1 MTIWLTHFI
10 ENFGYLAII
19 LLIAVENIF
28 PPIPSEVIL
37 TLGGFLVSGT
47 KLTLIGVILASTLG
61 SVIGAIILFS
71 ISRNLTL
78 PRLEKLLETK
88 LFKLLGFKKDDAQKA
103 IDWFD
108 KHGIGANDQSRVDG
122 LSRDDKTTV
131 TAAFLEGIKAAGY
144 VPMIYGDKEW
154 LIKEIDMTKL
164 QGYDVWLSQEEDIP
178 DYPYQYTMWQ
188 YATDGVLNGIN
199 GNAALKSVLTS
210 RVQENKLIVLDELKL
225 DEIKTKNFKN
235 VMDNLKV
242 EKAIVVLGEKDDNVI
257 ISARNLPTISTAV
270 ADNINVYDILKG
282 DTVVLTK
289 DAVAKI
295 EEVYA

>member
-61 SVIGAIILFS
+61 SIIGAIILFS

-78 PRLEKLLETK
+78 PRLEKLLKTK

-108 KHGIGANDQSRVDG
+108 KHGISAIFYGRCIPVVRSLISIPAGIAHVGWTKFLVLTTLGSLVWNSVLVG
-122 LSRDDKTTV
+122 LGHYMGKNWQVVVRIFDDYTIV
-131 TAAFLEGIKAAGY
+131 IIILLLILFIYFGIKWY
-144 VPMIYGDKEW
+144 KSR
-154 LIKEIDMTKL
+154 IKK
-164 QGYDVWLSQEEDIP
+164 
-178 DYPYQYTMWQ
+178 
-188 YATDGVLNGIN
+188 
-199 GNAALKSVLTS
+199 
-210 RVQENKLIVLDELKL
+210 
-225 DEIKTKNFKN
+225 
-235 VMDNLKV
+235 
-242 EKAIVVLGEKDDNVI
+242 
-257 ISARNLPTISTAV
+257 
-270 ADNINVYDILKG
+270 
-282 DTVVLTK
+282 
-289 DAVAKI
+289 
-295 EEVYA
+295 

>member
-1 MTIWLTHFI
+1 MTTWLTQFI
-10 ENFGYLAII
+10 ESFGYIAII

-108 KHGIGANDQSRVDG
+108 KHGISAIFYGRCIPVVRSLISIPAGIAHVGWTKFLVLTTLGSLVWNSVLVG
-122 LSRDDKTTV
+122 LGHYMGKNWQVVVRIFDDYTLV
-131 TAAFLEGIKAAGY
+131 IIALLLILFIYFGIKWY
-144 VPMIYGDKEW
+144 KTR
-154 LIKEIDMTKL
+154 IKK
-164 QGYDVWLSQEEDIP
+164 
-178 DYPYQYTMWQ
+178 
-188 YATDGVLNGIN
+188 
-199 GNAALKSVLTS
+199 
-210 RVQENKLIVLDELKL
+210 
-225 DEIKTKNFKN
+225 
-235 VMDNLKV
+235 
-242 EKAIVVLGEKDDNVI
+242 
-257 ISARNLPTISTAV
+257 
-270 ADNINVYDILKG
+270 
-282 DTVVLTK
+282 
-289 DAVAKI
+289 
-295 EEVYA
+295 

>member
-61 SVIGAIILFS
+61 SIIGAIILFS

-108 KHGIGANDQSRVDG
+108 KHGISAIFYGRCIPVVRSLISIPAGIAHVDWTKFLVLTTLGSLVWNSVLVG
-122 LSRDDKTTV
+122 LGHYMGKNWQVVVRIFDDYTIV
-131 TAAFLEGIKAAGY
+131 IIILLLILFIYFGIKWY
-144 VPMIYGDKEW
+144 KSR
-154 LIKEIDMTKL
+154 IKK
-164 QGYDVWLSQEEDIP
+164 
-178 DYPYQYTMWQ
+178 
-188 YATDGVLNGIN
+188 
-199 GNAALKSVLTS
+199 
-210 RVQENKLIVLDELKL
+210 
-225 DEIKTKNFKN
+225 
-235 VMDNLKV
+235 
-242 EKAIVVLGEKDDNVI
+242 
-257 ISARNLPTISTAV
+257 
-270 ADNINVYDILKG
+270 
-282 DTVVLTK
+282 
-289 DAVAKI
+289 
-295 EEVYA
+295 

>member
-1 MTIWLTHFI
+1 MTVWLTHFI

-61 SVIGAIILFS
+61 SIIGAIILFS

-108 KHGIGANDQSRVDG
+108 KHGISAIFYGRCIPVVRSLISIPAGIAHVGWTKFLVLTTLGSLVWNSVLVG
-122 LSRDDKTTV
+122 LGHYMGKNWQVVVRIFDDYTIV
-131 TAAFLEGIKAAGY
+131 IIILLLILFIYFGIKWY
-144 VPMIYGDKEW
+144 KSR
-154 LIKEIDMTKL
+154 IKK
-164 QGYDVWLSQEEDIP
+164 
-178 DYPYQYTMWQ
+178 
-188 YATDGVLNGIN
+188 
-199 GNAALKSVLTS
+199 
-210 RVQENKLIVLDELKL
+210 
-225 DEIKTKNFKN
+225 
-235 VMDNLKV
+235 
-242 EKAIVVLGEKDDNVI
+242 
-257 ISARNLPTISTAV
+257 
-270 ADNINVYDILKG
+270 
-282 DTVVLTK
+282 
-289 DAVAKI
+289 
-295 EEVYA
+295 

>member
-108 KHGIGANDQSRVDG
+108 KHGISAIFYGRCIPVVRSLISIPAGIAHVGWTKFLVLTTLGSLVWNSVLVG
-122 LSRDDKTTV
+122 LGHYMGKNWQVVVKIFDDYTIV
-131 TAAFLEGIKAAGY
+131 IIILLLILFIYFGIKWY
-144 VPMIYGDKEW
+144 KSR
-154 LIKEIDMTKL
+154 IKK
-164 QGYDVWLSQEEDIP
+164 
-178 DYPYQYTMWQ
+178 
-188 YATDGVLNGIN
+188 
-199 GNAALKSVLTS
+199 
-210 RVQENKLIVLDELKL
+210 
-225 DEIKTKNFKN
+225 
-235 VMDNLKV
+235 
-242 EKAIVVLGEKDDNVI
+242 
-257 ISARNLPTISTAV
+257 
-270 ADNINVYDILKG
+270 
-282 DTVVLTK
+282 
-289 DAVAKI
+289 
-295 EEVYA
+295 

>member
-61 SVIGAIILFS
+61 SIIGAIILFS

-88 LFKLLGFKKDDAQKA
+88 LFKLLGFKKDDSQKA

-108 KHGIGANDQSRVDG
+108 KHGISAIFYGRCIPVVRSLISIPAGIAHVGWTKFLVLTTLGSLVWNSVLVG
-122 LSRDDKTTV
+122 LGHYMGKNWQVVVRIFDDYTIV
-131 TAAFLEGIKAAGY
+131 IIILLLILFIYFGIKWY
-144 VPMIYGDKEW
+144 KSR
-154 LIKEIDMTKL
+154 IKK
-164 QGYDVWLSQEEDIP
+164 
-178 DYPYQYTMWQ
+178 
-188 YATDGVLNGIN
+188 
-199 GNAALKSVLTS
+199 
-210 RVQENKLIVLDELKL
+210 
-225 DEIKTKNFKN
+225 
-235 VMDNLKV
+235 
-242 EKAIVVLGEKDDNVI
+242 
-257 ISARNLPTISTAV
+257 
-270 ADNINVYDILKG
+270 
-282 DTVVLTK
+282 
-289 DAVAKI
+289 
-295 EEVYA
+295 

>member
-61 SVIGAIILFS
+61 SIIGAIILFS

-108 KHGIGANDQSRVDG
+108 KHGISAIFYGRCIPVVRSLISIPAGIARVGWTKFLVLTTLGSLVWNSVLVG
-122 LSRDDKTTV
+122 LGHYMGKNWQVVVRIFDDYTIV
-131 TAAFLEGIKAAGY
+131 IIILLLILFIYFGIKWY
-144 VPMIYGDKEW
+144 KSR
-154 LIKEIDMTKL
+154 IKK
-164 QGYDVWLSQEEDIP
+164 
-178 DYPYQYTMWQ
+178 
-188 YATDGVLNGIN
+188 
-199 GNAALKSVLTS
+199 
-210 RVQENKLIVLDELKL
+210 
-225 DEIKTKNFKN
+225 
-235 VMDNLKV
+235 
-242 EKAIVVLGEKDDNVI
+242 
-257 ISARNLPTISTAV
+257 
-270 ADNINVYDILKG
+270 
-282 DTVVLTK
+282 
-289 DAVAKI
+289 
-295 EEVYA
+295 

>member
-61 SVIGAIILFS
+61 SIIGAIILFS

-108 KHGIGANDQSRVDG
+108 KHGISAIFYGRCIPVVRSLISIPAGIAHVGWTKFLVLTALGSLVWNSVLVG
-122 LSRDDKTTV
+122 LGHYMGKNWQVVVRIFDDYTIV
-131 TAAFLEGIKAAGY
+131 IIILLLILFIYFGIKWY
-144 VPMIYGDKEW
+144 KSR
-154 LIKEIDMTKL
+154 IKK
-164 QGYDVWLSQEEDIP
+164 
-178 DYPYQYTMWQ
+178 
-188 YATDGVLNGIN
+188 
-199 GNAALKSVLTS
+199 
-210 RVQENKLIVLDELKL
+210 
-225 DEIKTKNFKN
+225 
-235 VMDNLKV
+235 
-242 EKAIVVLGEKDDNVI
+242 
-257 ISARNLPTISTAV
+257 
-270 ADNINVYDILKG
+270 
-282 DTVVLTK
+282 
-289 DAVAKI
+289 
-295 EEVYA
+295 

>member
-61 SVIGAIILFS
+61 SIIGAIILFS

-108 KHGIGANDQSRVDG
+108 KHGISAIFYGRCIPVVRSLISIPAGIAHVG
-122 LSRDDKTTV
+122 WTKFLVLTT
-131 TAAFLEGIKAAGY
+131 LGS
-144 VPMIYGDKEW
+144 
-154 LIKEIDMTKL
+154 L
-164 QGYDVWLSQEEDIP
+164 VW
-178 DYPYQYTMWQ
+178 
-188 YATDGVLNGIN
+188 N
-199 GNAALKSVLTS
+199 SVL
-210 RVQENKLIVLDELKL
+210 
-225 DEIKTKNFKN
+225 
-235 VMDNLKV
+235 
-242 EKAIVVLGEKDDNVI
+242 VVLGHYMGKNWQVVVRIFDDYTIVI
-257 ISARNLPTISTAV
+257 I
-270 ADNINVYDILKG
+270 ILLLILFIYFGIKWY
-282 DTVVLTK
+282 K
-289 DAVAKI
+289 SRIKK
-295 EEVYA
+295 

>member
-47 KLTLIGVILASTLG
+47 KLTLIGVILAPTLG
-61 SVIGAIILFS
+61 SIIGAIILFS

-108 KHGIGANDQSRVDG
+108 KHGISAIFYGRCIPVVRSLISIPAGIAHVG
-122 LSRDDKTTV
+122 WTKFLVLTT
-131 TAAFLEGIKAAGY
+131 LGS
-144 VPMIYGDKEW
+144 
-154 LIKEIDMTKL
+154 L
-164 QGYDVWLSQEEDIP
+164 VW
-178 DYPYQYTMWQ
+178 
-188 YATDGVLNGIN
+188 N
-199 GNAALKSVLTS
+199 SVL
-210 RVQENKLIVLDELKL
+210 
-225 DEIKTKNFKN
+225 
-235 VMDNLKV
+235 
-242 EKAIVVLGEKDDNVI
+242 VVLGHYMGKNWQVVVRIFDDYTIVI
-257 ISARNLPTISTAV
+257 I
-270 ADNINVYDILKG
+270 ILLLILFIYFGIKWY
-282 DTVVLTK
+282 K
-289 DAVAKI
+289 SRIKK
-295 EEVYA
+295 

>member
-61 SVIGAIILFS
+61 SIIGAIILFS

-108 KHGIGANDQSRVDG
+108 KHGISAIFYGRCIPVVRSLISIPAGIAHVGWIKFLVLTTLGSLVWNSVLVG
-122 LSRDDKTTV
+122 LGHYMGKNWQVVVRIFDDYTIV
-131 TAAFLEGIKAAGY
+131 IIILLLILFIYFGIKWY
-144 VPMIYGDKEW
+144 KSR
-154 LIKEIDMTKL
+154 IKK
-164 QGYDVWLSQEEDIP
+164 
-178 DYPYQYTMWQ
+178 
-188 YATDGVLNGIN
+188 
-199 GNAALKSVLTS
+199 
-210 RVQENKLIVLDELKL
+210 
-225 DEIKTKNFKN
+225 
-235 VMDNLKV
+235 
-242 EKAIVVLGEKDDNVI
+242 
-257 ISARNLPTISTAV
+257 
-270 ADNINVYDILKG
+270 
-282 DTVVLTK
+282 
-289 DAVAKI
+289 
-295 EEVYA
+295 

>member
-61 SVIGAIILFS
+61 SIIGAIILFS

-108 KHGIGANDQSRVDG
+108 KHGISAIFYGRCIPVVRSLISIPAGIAHVGWTKFLVLTTLGSLVWNSVLVG
-122 LSRDDKTTV
+122 LGHYMGKNWQVVVRIFDDYTIV
-131 TAAFLEGIKAAGY
+131 IIILLLILFIYFGIKWY
-144 VPMIYGDKEW
+144 KTR
-154 LIKEIDMTKL
+154 IKK
-164 QGYDVWLSQEEDIP
+164 
-178 DYPYQYTMWQ
+178 
-188 YATDGVLNGIN
+188 
-199 GNAALKSVLTS
+199 
-210 RVQENKLIVLDELKL
+210 
-225 DEIKTKNFKN
+225 
-235 VMDNLKV
+235 
-242 EKAIVVLGEKDDNVI
+242 
-257 ISARNLPTISTAV
+257 
-270 ADNINVYDILKG
+270 
-282 DTVVLTK
+282 
-289 DAVAKI
+289 
-295 EEVYA
+295 

>member
-108 KHGIGANDQSRVDG
+108 KHGISAIFYGRCIPVVRSLISIPAGIAHVG
-122 LSRDDKTTV
+122 WTKFLVLTT
-131 TAAFLEGIKAAGY
+131 LGS
-144 VPMIYGDKEW
+144 
-154 LIKEIDMTKL
+154 L
-164 QGYDVWLSQEEDIP
+164 VW
-178 DYPYQYTMWQ
+178 
-188 YATDGVLNGIN
+188 N
-199 GNAALKSVLTS
+199 SVL
-210 RVQENKLIVLDELKL
+210 VGLGHYMG
-225 DEIKTKNFKN
+225 KNWQ
-235 VMDNLKV
+235 
-242 EKAIVVLGEKDDNVI
+242 VVVKIFDDYTIVI
-257 ISARNLPTISTAV
+257 I
-270 ADNINVYDILKG
+270 IL
-282 DTVVLTK
+282 LL
-289 DAVAKI
+289 I
-295 EEVYA
+295 LFIYLSLIHI

>member
-47 KLTLIGVILASTLG
+47 KLTLIGVILTSTLG
-61 SVIGAIILFS
+61 SIIGAIILFS

-108 KHGIGANDQSRVDG
+108 KHGISAIFYGRCIPVVRSLISIPAGIAHVGWTKFLVLTTLGSLVWNSVLVG
-122 LSRDDKTTV
+122 LGHYMGKNWQVVVRIFDDYTIV
-131 TAAFLEGIKAAGY
+131 IIILLLILFIYFGIKWY
-144 VPMIYGDKEW
+144 KSR
-154 LIKEIDMTKL
+154 IKK
-164 QGYDVWLSQEEDIP
+164 
-178 DYPYQYTMWQ
+178 
-188 YATDGVLNGIN
+188 
-199 GNAALKSVLTS
+199 
-210 RVQENKLIVLDELKL
+210 
-225 DEIKTKNFKN
+225 
-235 VMDNLKV
+235 
-242 EKAIVVLGEKDDNVI
+242 
-257 ISARNLPTISTAV
+257 
-270 ADNINVYDILKG
+270 
-282 DTVVLTK
+282 
-289 DAVAKI
+289 
-295 EEVYA
+295 

>member
-108 KHGIGANDQSRVDG
+108 KHGISAIFYGRCIPVVRSLISIPAGIAHVGWTKFLVLTTLGSLVWNSVLVG
-122 LSRDDKTTV
+122 LGHYMGKNWQVVVRIFDDYTIV
-131 TAAFLEGIKAAGY
+131 IIILLLILFIYFGIKWY
-144 VPMIYGDKEW
+144 KSR
-154 LIKEIDMTKL
+154 IKK
-164 QGYDVWLSQEEDIP
+164 
-178 DYPYQYTMWQ
+178 
-188 YATDGVLNGIN
+188 
-199 GNAALKSVLTS
+199 
-210 RVQENKLIVLDELKL
+210 
-225 DEIKTKNFKN
+225 
-235 VMDNLKV
+235 
-242 EKAIVVLGEKDDNVI
+242 
-257 ISARNLPTISTAV
+257 
-270 ADNINVYDILKG
+270 
-282 DTVVLTK
+282 
-289 DAVAKI
+289 
-295 EEVYA
+295 

>member
-47 KLTLIGVILASTLG
+47 KLTLLGVILASTLG
-61 SVIGAIILFS
+61 SIIGAIILFS

-108 KHGIGANDQSRVDG
+108 KHGISAIFYGRCIPVVRSLISIPAGIAHVGWTKFLVLTTLGSLVWNSVLVG
-122 LSRDDKTTV
+122 LGHYMGKNWQVVVRIFDDYTIV
-131 TAAFLEGIKAAGY
+131 IIILLLILFIYFGIKWY
-144 VPMIYGDKEW
+144 KSR
-154 LIKEIDMTKL
+154 IKK
-164 QGYDVWLSQEEDIP
+164 
-178 DYPYQYTMWQ
+178 
-188 YATDGVLNGIN
+188 
-199 GNAALKSVLTS
+199 
-210 RVQENKLIVLDELKL
+210 
-225 DEIKTKNFKN
+225 
-235 VMDNLKV
+235 
-242 EKAIVVLGEKDDNVI
+242 
-257 ISARNLPTISTAV
+257 
-270 ADNINVYDILKG
+270 
-282 DTVVLTK
+282 
-289 DAVAKI
+289 
-295 EEVYA
+295 

>member
-61 SVIGAIILFS
+61 SIIGAIILFS

-78 PRLEKLLETK
+78 PRLEKLLESK

-108 KHGIGANDQSRVDG
+108 KHGISAIFYGRCIPVVRSLISIPAGIAHVGWTKFLVLTTLGSLVWNSVLVG
-122 LSRDDKTTV
+122 LGHYMGKNWQVVVRIFDDYTIV
-131 TAAFLEGIKAAGY
+131 IIILLLILFIYFGIKWY
-144 VPMIYGDKEW
+144 KSR
-154 LIKEIDMTKL
+154 IKK
-164 QGYDVWLSQEEDIP
+164 
-178 DYPYQYTMWQ
+178 
-188 YATDGVLNGIN
+188 
-199 GNAALKSVLTS
+199 
-210 RVQENKLIVLDELKL
+210 
-225 DEIKTKNFKN
+225 
-235 VMDNLKV
+235 
-242 EKAIVVLGEKDDNVI
+242 
-257 ISARNLPTISTAV
+257 
-270 ADNINVYDILKG
+270 
-282 DTVVLTK
+282 
-289 DAVAKI
+289 
-295 EEVYA
+295 

>member
-47 KLTLIGVILASTLG
+47 KLTLIGVILTSTLG
-61 SVIGAIILFS
+61 SIIGAIILFS

-108 KHGIGANDQSRVDG
+108 KHGIDAIFYGRCIPVVRSLISIPAGIAHVGWTKFLVLTTLGSLVWNSVLAG
-122 LSRDDKTTV
+122 LGHYMGKNWQVVVRIFDDYTIV
-131 TAAFLEGIKAAGY
+131 IIILLLILFIYFGIKWY
-144 VPMIYGDKEW
+144 KSR
-154 LIKEIDMTKL
+154 IKK
-164 QGYDVWLSQEEDIP
+164 
-178 DYPYQYTMWQ
+178 
-188 YATDGVLNGIN
+188 
-199 GNAALKSVLTS
+199 
-210 RVQENKLIVLDELKL
+210 
-225 DEIKTKNFKN
+225 
-235 VMDNLKV
+235 
-242 EKAIVVLGEKDDNVI
+242 
-257 ISARNLPTISTAV
+257 
-270 ADNINVYDILKG
+270 
-282 DTVVLTK
+282 
-289 DAVAKI
+289 
-295 EEVYA
+295 

>member
-61 SVIGAIILFS
+61 SIIGAIILFS

-108 KHGIGANDQSRVDG
+108 KHGISAIFYGRCIPVVRSLISIPAGIAHVGWTKFLVLTTLGSLVWNSVLVG
-122 LSRDDKTTV
+122 LGHYMGKNWQVVVRIFDDYTIV
-131 TAAFLEGIKAAGY
+131 IIILLLILFIYFGIKWY
-144 VPMIYGDKEW
+144 KSR
-154 LIKEIDMTKL
+154 IKK
-164 QGYDVWLSQEEDIP
+164 
-178 DYPYQYTMWQ
+178 
-188 YATDGVLNGIN
+188 
-199 GNAALKSVLTS
+199 
-210 RVQENKLIVLDELKL
+210 
-225 DEIKTKNFKN
+225 
-235 VMDNLKV
+235 
-242 EKAIVVLGEKDDNVI
+242 
-257 ISARNLPTISTAV
+257 
-270 ADNINVYDILKG
+270 
-282 DTVVLTK
+282 
-289 DAVAKI
+289 
-295 EEVYA
+295 

>member
-61 SVIGAIILFS
+61 SIIGAIILFS

-108 KHGIGANDQSRVDG
+108 KHGISAIFYGRCIPVVRSLISIPAGIAHVGWTKFLVLTTLGSLVWNSVLVG
-122 LSRDDKTTV
+122 LGHYMGKNWQVVVRIFDDYTIVIIILLLILFIYFGINWYKTR
-131 TAAFLEGIKAAGY
+131 
-144 VPMIYGDKEW
+144 
-154 LIKEIDMTKL
+154 IKE
-164 QGYDVWLSQEEDIP
+164 
-178 DYPYQYTMWQ
+178 
-188 YATDGVLNGIN
+188 
-199 GNAALKSVLTS
+199 
-210 RVQENKLIVLDELKL
+210 
-225 DEIKTKNFKN
+225 
-235 VMDNLKV
+235 
-242 EKAIVVLGEKDDNVI
+242 
-257 ISARNLPTISTAV
+257 
-270 ADNINVYDILKG
+270 
-282 DTVVLTK
+282 
-289 DAVAKI
+289 
-295 EEVYA
+295 

>member
-61 SVIGAIILFS
+61 SIIGAIILFS

-108 KHGIGANDQSRVDG
+108 KHGISAIFYGRCIPVVRSLISIPAGIAHVGWTKFLVLTTLGSLVWNSVLVG
-122 LSRDDKTTV
+122 LGHYMGKNWQVVVRIFDDYTIV
-131 TAAFLEGIKAAGY
+131 IIILLLIIFIYFGIKWY
-144 VPMIYGDKEW
+144 KSR
-154 LIKEIDMTKL
+154 IKK
-164 QGYDVWLSQEEDIP
+164 
-178 DYPYQYTMWQ
+178 
-188 YATDGVLNGIN
+188 
-199 GNAALKSVLTS
+199 
-210 RVQENKLIVLDELKL
+210 
-225 DEIKTKNFKN
+225 
-235 VMDNLKV
+235 
-242 EKAIVVLGEKDDNVI
+242 
-257 ISARNLPTISTAV
+257 
-270 ADNINVYDILKG
+270 
-282 DTVVLTK
+282 
-289 DAVAKI
+289 
-295 EEVYA
+295 

>member
-61 SVIGAIILFS
+61 SIIGAIILFS

-108 KHGIGANDQSRVDG
+108 KHGIGAIFYGRCIPVVRSLISIPAGIAHVG
-122 LSRDDKTTV
+122 WTKFLVLTT
-131 TAAFLEGIKAAGY
+131 LGS
-144 VPMIYGDKEW
+144 
-154 LIKEIDMTKL
+154 L
-164 QGYDVWLSQEEDIP
+164 VW
-178 DYPYQYTMWQ
+178 
-188 YATDGVLNGIN
+188 N
-199 GNAALKSVLTS
+199 SVL
-210 RVQENKLIVLDELKL
+210 
-225 DEIKTKNFKN
+225 EIGRAH
-235 VMDNLKV
+235 V
-242 EKAIVVLGEKDDNVI
+242 
-257 ISARNLPTISTAV
+257 
-270 ADNINVYDILKG
+270 
-282 DTVVLTK
+282 
-289 DAVAKI
+289 
-295 EEVYA
+295 

>member
-47 KLTLIGVILASTLG
+47 KLTLLGVILASTLG
-61 SVIGAIILFS
+61 SIIGAIILFS

-108 KHGIGANDQSRVDG
+108 KHGISAIFYGRCIPVVRSLISIPAGIAHVGWTKFLVLTTLGSLVWNSVLVG
-122 LSRDDKTTV
+122 LGHYMGKNWQGVVRIFDDYTIV
-131 TAAFLEGIKAAGY
+131 IIILLLILFIYFGIKWY
-144 VPMIYGDKEW
+144 KSR
-154 LIKEIDMTKL
+154 IKK
-164 QGYDVWLSQEEDIP
+164 
-178 DYPYQYTMWQ
+178 
-188 YATDGVLNGIN
+188 
-199 GNAALKSVLTS
+199 
-210 RVQENKLIVLDELKL
+210 
-225 DEIKTKNFKN
+225 
-235 VMDNLKV
+235 
-242 EKAIVVLGEKDDNVI
+242 
-257 ISARNLPTISTAV
+257 
-270 ADNINVYDILKG
+270 
-282 DTVVLTK
+282 
-289 DAVAKI
+289 
-295 EEVYA
+295 

>member
-61 SVIGAIILFS
+61 SIIGAIILFS
-71 ISRNLTL
+71 INRNLTL

-108 KHGIGANDQSRVDG
+108 KHGISAIFYGRCIPVVRSLISIPAGIAHVGWTKFLVLTTLGSLVWNSVLVG
-122 LSRDDKTTV
+122 LGHYMGKNWQVVVRIFDDYTIV
-131 TAAFLEGIKAAGY
+131 IIILLLILFIYFGIKWY
-144 VPMIYGDKEW
+144 KSR
-154 LIKEIDMTKL
+154 IKK
-164 QGYDVWLSQEEDIP
+164 
-178 DYPYQYTMWQ
+178 
-188 YATDGVLNGIN
+188 
-199 GNAALKSVLTS
+199 
-210 RVQENKLIVLDELKL
+210 
-225 DEIKTKNFKN
+225 
-235 VMDNLKV
+235 
-242 EKAIVVLGEKDDNVI
+242 
-257 ISARNLPTISTAV
+257 
-270 ADNINVYDILKG
+270 
-282 DTVVLTK
+282 
-289 DAVAKI
+289 
-295 EEVYA
+295 